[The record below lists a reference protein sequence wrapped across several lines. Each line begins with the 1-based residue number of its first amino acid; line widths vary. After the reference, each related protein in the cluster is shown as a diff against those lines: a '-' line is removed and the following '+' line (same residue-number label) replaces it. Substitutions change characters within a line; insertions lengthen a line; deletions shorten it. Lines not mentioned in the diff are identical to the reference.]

1 MPNAKGMLRIRHE
14 RVDGALPYVQQCAL
28 VPGLADYLAVD
39 NADGTPAAM
48 KTMKAPDAYRFPALP
63 FIDVPMARKMLDDVE
78 YATSRRFTSV

>member
-1 MPNAKGMLRIRHE
+1 MNVSTAHYLT
-14 RVDGALPYVQQCAL
+14 YSN
-28 VPGLADYLAVD
+28 VPLSLASRTISPSTMR
-39 NADGTPAAM
+39 TPAAM

>member
-1 MPNAKGMLRIRHE
+1 MNVSTAHYLT
-14 RVDGALPYVQQCAL
+14 YSN
-28 VPGLADYLAVD
+28 VPLSLASRTISPSTMRTVF
-39 NADGTPAAM
+39 TPAAM